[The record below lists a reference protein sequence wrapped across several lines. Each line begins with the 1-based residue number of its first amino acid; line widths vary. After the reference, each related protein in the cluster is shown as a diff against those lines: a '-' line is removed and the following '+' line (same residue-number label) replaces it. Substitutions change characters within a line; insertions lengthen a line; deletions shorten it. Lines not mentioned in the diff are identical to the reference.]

1 MTPVLWAALRQC
13 VRMTLETL
21 RKQQNFPINTNLLN
35 AEAIGCFGRLKILA
49 KDI

>member
-21 RKQQNFPINTNLLN
+21 IKQQNFPINTNLLN
-35 AEAIGCFGRLKILA
+35 AEAFGQRA
-49 KDI
+49 SGV